1 MDRMN
6 ILSVKQTTQVV
17 IIGAGPSG
25 SVAAAL
31 LNKRGIKVIVLE
43 KNLFPRFSIG
53 ESLLPACMEFIKQAG
68 LLDAVIAADFQFKNG
83 AAFHKNGD
91 TSEFDFNDKFTAGP
105 GSTFQVQRSNFDK
118 ILADAASDQ
127 GVEIRYQHEVLNI
140 NLEGDPLLSV
150 LDENQQQYTIE
161 ADYILDA
168 SGFARVLPKLLDLEE
183 PSTLPPRKAIF
194 THLEDKISNRS
205 FDRNKILISVH
216 PENNEVWYWLI
227 PFNDGTSSFGVVAK
241 PEFFTK
247 YPQDNIQALQIL
259 ANEEI
264 GLKSL
269 LANANYPN
277 PSGEIMG
284 YSANVK
290 QLCSDKFA
298 LLGNAGEFL
307 DPVFSSGVTIA
318 MKSAQLASQ
327 LLIDKFDNKEVD
339 WQIDYA
345 QELMVGVNAFR
356 CYVEAWYDGRFQD
369 IVLQKN
375 PNIKIKQMICAI
387 LAGYAWDKN
396 NPFVTQS
403 ERRLQAVF
411 EICNAN

>member
-1 MDRMN
+1 V
-6 ILSVKQTTQVV
+6 SAKETTQVV

-31 LNKRGIKVIVLE
+31 LNKKGIKVTVLE
-43 KNLFPRFSIG
+43 RSLFPRFSIG

-68 LLDAVIAADFQFKNG
+68 LLDAVIAADFQFKDG
-83 AAFHKNGD
+83 AAFHKNGQ
-91 TSEFDFNDKFTAGP
+91 TSEFDFNDKFTPGAGT
-105 GSTFQVQRSNFDK
+105 TFQVKRSNFDK
-118 ILADAASDQ
+118 ILADAASAQ

-140 NLEGDPLLSV
+140 NLESTPILIV
-150 LDENQQQYTIE
+150 LDEHQQQYSIE

-194 THLEDKISNRS
+194 THIEDNISNSS

-227 PFNDGTSSFGVVAK
+227 PFSDGTSSFGVVAK
-241 PEFFTK
+241 PDFLSK
-247 YPQDNIQALQIL
+247 YPQDNIQALQML

-264 GLKSL
+264 GLKCL
-269 LANANYPN
+269 LANANYAN

-327 LLIDKFDNKEVD
+327 LLIDKFDNKEVN
-339 WQIDYA
+339 WQVDYA

-369 IVLQKN
+369 VVLQKN
-375 PNIKIKQMICAI
+375 PNITIKQMICSI
-387 LAGYAWDKN
+387 LAGYAWDKK
-396 NPFVTQS
+396 NPFVMQP
-403 ERRLQAVF
+403 ERRLQAIF
-411 EICNAN
+411 ELCKSK

>member
-1 MDRMN
+1 M
-6 ILSVKQTTQVV
+6 SAKETTQVV

-31 LNKRGIKVIVLE
+31 LNKKGIKVTVLE
-43 KNLFPRFSIG
+43 RSLFPRFSIG

-68 LLDAVIAADFQFKNG
+68 LLDAVIAADFQFKDG
-83 AAFHKNGD
+83 AAFHKNGQ
-91 TSEFDFNDKFTAGP
+91 TSEFDFNDKFTPGAGT
-105 GSTFQVQRSNFDK
+105 TFQVKRSNFDK
-118 ILADAASDQ
+118 ILADAASAQ

-140 NLEGDPLLSV
+140 NLESTPILIV
-150 LDENQQQYTIE
+150 LDEHQQQYSIE

-194 THLEDKISNRS
+194 THIEDNISNSS

-227 PFNDGTSSFGVVAK
+227 PFSDGTSSFGVVAK
-241 PEFFTK
+241 PDFLSK
-247 YPQDNIQALQIL
+247 YPQDNIQALQML

-264 GLKSL
+264 GLKCL
-269 LANANYPN
+269 LANANYAN

-327 LLIDKFDNKEVD
+327 LLIDKFDNKEVN
-339 WQIDYA
+339 WQVDYA

-369 IVLQKN
+369 VVLQKN
-375 PNIKIKQMICAI
+375 PNITIKQMICSI
-387 LAGYAWDKN
+387 LAGYAWDKK
-396 NPFVTQS
+396 NPFVMQP
-403 ERRLQAVF
+403 ERRLQAIF
-411 EICNAN
+411 ELCKSK

>member
-1 MDRMN
+1 M
-6 ILSVKQTTQVV
+6 SAKETTQVV

-31 LNKRGIKVIVLE
+31 LNKKGIKVTVLE
-43 KNLFPRFSIG
+43 RSLFPRFSIG

-68 LLDAVIAADFQFKNG
+68 LLDAVIAADFQFKDG
-83 AAFHKNGD
+83 AAFHKNGQ
-91 TSEFDFNDKFTAGP
+91 TSEFDFNDKFTPGAGT
-105 GSTFQVQRSNFDK
+105 TFQVKRSNFDK
-118 ILADAASDQ
+118 ILADAASAQ

-140 NLEGDPLLSV
+140 NLESTPILIV
-150 LDENQQQYTIE
+150 LDEHQQQYSIE

-194 THLEDKISNRS
+194 THIEDNISNSS

-227 PFNDGTSSFGVVAK
+227 PFSDGTSSFGVVAK
-241 PEFFTK
+241 PDFLSK
-247 YPQDNIQALQIL
+247 YPQDNIQALQML

-264 GLKSL
+264 GLKCL
-269 LANANYPN
+269 LANANYAN

-327 LLIDKFDNKEVD
+327 LLIDKFDNKEVN
-339 WQIDYA
+339 WQVDYA

-369 IVLQKN
+369 VVLQKN
-375 PNIKIKQMICAI
+375 PNITIKQMICSI
-387 LAGYAWDKN
+387 LAGYAWDKK
-396 NPFVTQS
+396 NPFVMQP

-411 EICNAN
+411 ELCKSK

>member
-1 MDRMN
+1 M
-6 ILSVKQTTQVV
+6 SAKETTQVV

-31 LNKRGIKVIVLE
+31 LNKKGIKVTVLE
-43 KNLFPRFSIG
+43 RSLFPRFSIG

-68 LLDAVIAADFQFKNG
+68 LLDAVIAADFQFKDG
-83 AAFHKNGD
+83 AAFHKNGQ
-91 TSEFDFNDKFTAGP
+91 TSEFDFNDKFTPGAGT
-105 GSTFQVQRSNFDK
+105 TFQVKRSNFDK
-118 ILADAASDQ
+118 ILADAASAQ

-140 NLEGDPLLSV
+140 NLESTPILIV
-150 LDENQQQYTIE
+150 LDEHQQQYSIE

-194 THLEDKISNRS
+194 THIEDNISNSS

-227 PFNDGTSSFGVVAK
+227 PFSDGTSSFGVVAK
-241 PEFFTK
+241 PDFLSK
-247 YPQDNIQALQIL
+247 YPQDNIQALQML
-259 ANEEI
+259 ANEES
-264 GLKSL
+264 GLKCL
-269 LANANYPN
+269 LANANYAN

-327 LLIDKFDNKEVD
+327 LLIDKFDNKEVN
-339 WQIDYA
+339 WQVDYA

-369 IVLQKN
+369 VVLQKN
-375 PNIKIKQMICAI
+375 PNITIKQMICSI
-387 LAGYAWDKN
+387 LAGYAWDKK
-396 NPFVTQS
+396 NPFVMQP

-411 EICNAN
+411 ELCKSK